1 MKLYYR
7 LIFVILPA
15 ALIAACSASGSKKP
29 STTAV
34 ATVTEISQQ
43 SVHQDIN
50 KPVETLAEK
59 IKASSQETASVEIV
73 ETEKFPLTQPTSM
86 EANTT
91 ENTKPV
97 KRVYQ
102 FGFNKQELNIADQQS
117 LQKHADYLIANPDA
131 ILLINGH
138 SDTQGNADYNL
149 FLSKERAKKV
159 AQFLI
164 EYGAPENQIKITGMG
179 DSQPLND
186 VNSFKENRRVELQY
200 NDSRLATK

>member
-1 MKLYYR
+1 MNLYYK
-7 LIFVILPA
+7 LTCVVLPA

-29 STTAV
+29 AEKTAV
-34 ATVTEISQQ
+34 AATPSIIQH
-43 SVHQDIN
+43 SVQD
-50 KPVETLAEK
+50 KTQVETLAEK
-59 IKASSQETASVEIV
+59 INSTEQGTVDMKIPEA
-73 ETEKFPLTQPTSM
+73 EKFPLTQI
-86 EANTT
+86 ANAKD
-91 ENTKPV
+91 NTKPA

-102 FGFNKQELNIADQQS
+102 FGFNKQELDAIDQGS
-117 LQKHADYLIANPDA
+117 LQDHANYLIANPNT

-138 SDTQGNADYNL
+138 SDTQGNANYNL
-149 FLSKERAKKV
+149 FLSKERAKKA

-200 NDSRLATK
+200 SDSRVATK